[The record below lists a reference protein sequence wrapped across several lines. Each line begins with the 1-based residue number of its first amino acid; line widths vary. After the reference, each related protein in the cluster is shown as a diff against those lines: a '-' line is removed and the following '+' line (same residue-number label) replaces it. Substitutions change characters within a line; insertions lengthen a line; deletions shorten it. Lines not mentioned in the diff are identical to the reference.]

1 MRRPTRAVPRDRS
14 AARGIA
20 RRVVGRDDVAIHGEL
35 RPTGERDQAR
45 GASSDGARSRDE
57 GAAGGGGVSDG
68 DREVF
73 WLAAREG
80 WVSGRV
86 VDAF

>member
-1 MRRPTRAVPRDRS
+1 MSRYMGNFARPENAIKRAVRRAMERDRGT
-14 AARGIA
+14 RG
-20 RRVVGRDDVAIHGEL
+20 
-35 RPTGERDQAR
+35 RP
-45 GASSDGARSRDE
+45 
-57 GAAGGGGVSDG
+57 GGGGVSDG